1 MISLRGVSKTYA
13 AKRGPAVAA
22 VDDVDLEVN
31 AGEFLV
37 ITGRS
42 GSGKTTLLN
51 LIAGLT
57 TPTAGRILLD
67 GVDLWSF
74 SDADR
79 SRLRNE
85 RVGFVFQFP
94 SLLPTLTTMENV
106 VLPATFGAAGA
117 KNAALRARAR
127 ELLLQVG
134 LDDKLL
140 AYPRELSA
148 GQQQRVVLARSM
160 VNQPRLLLADEP
172 SSNLDE
178 HTEAEIMQSFSELH
192 DSTGI
197 TILMVTHSSQLKGY
211 GTRAIE
217 MAAGRVVGGA

>member
-1 MISLRGVSKTYA
+1 MTCVVPPVLNAQTGGLSRM
-13 AKRGPAVAA
+13 PA
-22 VDDVDLEVN
+22 
-31 AGEFLV
+31 
-37 ITGRS
+37 TGM
-42 GSGKTTLLN
+42 LL
-51 LIAGLT
+51 A
-57 TPTAGRILLD
+57 LL
-67 GVDLWSF
+67 G
-74 SDADR
+74 
-79 SRLRNE
+79 
-85 RVGFVFQFP
+85 
-94 SLLPTLTTMENV
+94 V
-106 VLPATFGAAGA
+106 VLATFVLALQ
-117 KNAALRARAR
+117 NPALRARAR
-127 ELLLQVG
+127 ELLVQVG

-192 DSTGI
+192 ASTGI
-197 TILMVTHSSQLKGY
+197 TILMVTQSSQLKAY

>member
-106 VLPATFGAAGA
+106 ALPATFGAVGA
-117 KNAALRARAR
+117 KNAPLRARAR

-192 DSTGI
+192 ASTGI
-197 TILMVTHSSQLKGY
+197 TILMVTHSSQLKAY

-217 MAAGRVVGGA
+217 MAAGRVVGRA

>member
-1 MISLRGVSKTYA
+1 MISLRGVAKTYA
-13 AKRGPAVAA
+13 AKRGLAVAA
-22 VDDVDLEVN
+22 VDGVDLEVD

-57 TPTAGRILLD
+57 TPTGGRIVLD
-67 GVDLWSF
+67 GVDLWSLA
-74 SDADR
+74 DAER

-85 RVGFVFQFP
+85 RIGFVFQFP
-94 SLLPTLTTMENV
+94 SLLPTLTTLENV
-106 VLPATFGAAGA
+106 VLPATFGSASG
-117 KNAALRARAR
+117 KDPALRARAR
-127 ELLLQVG
+127 ELLEQVG
-134 LDDKLL
+134 LDDKLA

-160 VNQPRLLLADEP
+160 VNEPRLLLADEP

-178 HTEAEIMQSFSELH
+178 RTEAEIMQRFSALH
-192 DSTGI
+192 ATTGV
-197 TILMVTHSSQLKGY
+197 TILMVTHTSQLKAY

-217 MAAGRVVGGA
+217 MAAGRVVAG

>member
-1 MISLRGVSKTYA
+1 MISLRGISKTYA

-22 VDDVDLEVN
+22 VDGVDLEVD

-57 TPTAGRILLD
+57 TPTAGRVLLD

-79 SRLRNE
+79 SRVRNE

-106 VLPATFGAAGA
+106 VLPATFASTSPKDPAI
-117 KNAALRARAR
+117 RARAR
-127 ELLLQVG
+127 ELLTRVG

-178 HTEAEIMQSFSELH
+178 HTEAEIMQSFRDLH

-197 TILMVTHSSQLKGY
+197 TILMVTHSSELKTY

-217 MAAGRVVGGA
+217 MAAGKVVGGA

>member
-1 MISLRGVSKTYA
+1 MRGVSKTYV
-13 AKRGPAVAA
+13 AKRGLAVTA
-22 VDDVDLEVN
+22 VDGVDLEVD

-106 VLPATFGAAGA
+106 VLPATFGVVGA
-117 KNAALRARAR
+117 KNPGAPRAGAGAPHSGGSRRQALGLPAGALGRTATTGRARPVHGEPAPAALGRRAV
-127 ELLLQVG
+127 E
-134 LDDKLL
+134 
-140 AYPRELSA
+140 
-148 GQQQRVVLARSM
+148 
-160 VNQPRLLLADEP
+160 QPR
-172 SSNLDE
+172 
-178 HTEAEIMQSFSELH
+178 
-192 DSTGI
+192 
-197 TILMVTHSSQLKGY
+197 
-211 GTRAIE
+211 
-217 MAAGRVVGGA
+217 